1 MGRPSPAT
9 GCLLGLERLR
19 VSAFEYPLCRG
30 PGSFVVCPEGVWGLS
45 TVVPVSHPGLQ
56 CPEEAQQALEG
67 STVSG
72 PDRRLWTGA
81 HGSAGRAESHT
92 LWPGGG

>member
-30 PGSFVVCPEGVWGLS
+30 PGSFVVCPEGAWGLS
-45 TVVPVSHPGLQ
+45 TAAPVSHPGLQ

-67 STVSG
+67 STAGSG
-72 PDRRLWTGA
+72 GEHSERT
-81 HGSAGRAESHT
+81 
-92 LWPGGG
+92 